1 MKPQTHFF
9 VTGGTGFFGRA
20 LIRHWLERYTKGL
33 TMPNVTVLT
42 RSSESFLLSYGEFK
56 DLPWLDFHIGDITDA
71 SSLPKKRPFTHIL
84 HAATDSTLGP
94 SLDPLK
100 WFDQIVTGTRNILDV
115 AVASGA
121 RRFLLTSS
129 GAVYGPQ
136 PAQFER
142 IPEDYNFLPNP
153 LTPANAYG
161 VGKRMAEHLCTLYSD
176 AFGLETVIARCFAF
190 VGRDLPLDVHFAI
203 GNFIRDA
210 IWNKEIVVGGDGTP
224 IRSYLDQSDLA
235 TWLLAIIES
244 GRAGDAYNVG
254 SDHAITIADL
264 AHLVRDLVCPSKSI
278 RILDNTTVRAD
289 RNRYLP
295 DITKAQSDLDL
306 LVSVPLSAA
315 IKTATL
321 FHQET
326 IVSNRLSKVIF

>member
-1 MKPQTHFF
+1 MKRSSHFF

-20 LIRHWLERYTKGL
+20 LIRHWLGRYTQGL
-33 TMPNVTVLT
+33 TVPNVTVLT
-42 RSSESFLLSYGEFK
+42 RSSESFLLSYSEFI
-56 DLPWLDFHIGDITDA
+56 DLPWLDFHNGDITDA
-71 SSLPKKRPFTHIL
+71 SSLPRKQPFTHIL

-115 AVASGA
+115 AVESGA

-136 PAQFER
+136 PANFER
-142 IPEDYNFLPNP
+142 IPEDYNFLPDP
-153 LTPANAYG
+153 LTSGNVYG
-161 VGKRMAEHLCTLYSD
+161 VGKRTAEHLCTLYSE
-176 AFGLETVIARCFAF
+176 AYGFEAVIARCFAF

-210 IWNKEIVVGGDGTP
+210 IWNKEIVIGGDGTP

-235 TWLLAIIES
+235 TWLVAILEN
-244 GRAGDAYNVG
+244 GRAGEAYNVG

-278 RILDNTTVRAD
+278 RILDSSIIRAG

-306 LVSVPLSAA
+306 SVSVSLLEA
-315 IKTATL
+315 IKAAAY
-321 FHQET
+321 FHQHM
-326 IVSNRLSKVIF
+326 VGSNR